1 MFQTTPYIW
10 FLVVSRKLNTLLHQD
25 LLLLNFPVTLIP
37 FLLLPGGPSVGKPF
51 LMIQVGG
58 QKHQLWERTSPWILG
73 RIKKTQRLGNGTKS
87 SGWYKR
93 WYLPYCHGNTNQQ
106 QKNESLLSPASLEKS
121 TDYAPNK
128 DHPKH
133 GDKKVLVS
141 VWTTQSVWSEWP
153 TFGHGYSLLL
163 VKCTG
168 NILKIRNVAW
178 NQRNPISKSTLQRIL
193 NPACSSGTAIHKRL
207 RLFLSPPWRP
217 AQSGAAQLEPSPQRH
232 PPWNTKMWAIGNIW
246 YTMI

>member
-106 QKNESLLSPASLEKS
+106 QKKRVPAFPCFTGKINGLCPKYRSPK
-121 TDYAPNK
+121 TWWQKGPCVCVDY
-128 DHPKH
+128 PKCLIRMAH
-133 GDKKVLVS
+133 F
-141 VWTTQSVWSEWP
+141 WP
-153 TFGHGYSLLL
+153 
-163 VKCTG
+163 
-168 NILKIRNVAW
+168 
-178 NQRNPISKSTLQRIL
+178 
-193 NPACSSGTAIHKRL
+193 
-207 RLFLSPPWRP
+207 RLF
-217 AQSGAAQLEPSPQRH
+217 AAVGEMHWKYLENPKCCLKSAKPH
-232 PPWNTKMWAIGNIW
+232 F
-246 YTMI
+246 

>member
-1 MFQTTPYIW
+1 MLGNLSWW
-10 FLVVSRKLNTLLHQD
+10 FRLGGKNTNSEKEQAPGFWAGLKKRKDWEMEPNLRDGISGDIYHT
-25 LLLLNFPVTLIP
+25 VMGIP
-37 FLLLPGGPSVGKPF
+37 
-51 LMIQVGG
+51 
-58 QKHQLWERTSPWILG
+58 TSN
-73 RIKKTQRLGNGTKS
+73 KKT
-87 SGWYKR
+87 
-93 WYLPYCHGNTNQQ
+93 
-106 QKNESLLSPASLEKS
+106 ESLLSPASLEKS